1 MGKTESSGKGRP
13 EKAVSWPDD
22 SCPNKIPTTVVF
34 PAHKQDWG
42 FSRLRRTSFQDT
54 ACLHLTSKELPPLSP
69 FLPQVTVRIVII
81 AMFSE

>member
-22 SCPNKIPTTVVF
+22 NRPHNIPTTVVF
-34 PAHKQDWG
+34 LTPNKT
-42 FSRLRRTSFQDT
+42 RLGWTSLQDT
-54 ACLHLTSKELPPLSP
+54 ACPHPTSEELPPWSP
-69 FLPQVTVRIVII
+69 FLPQGTVRLVII